1 MRRIGTR
8 WLFVWLASAIAT
20 SGLGCA
26 TLAGGAG
33 AQDARKAASHV
44 QVGSDHLANGRSAI
58 ALREFLA
65 AERLDP
71 KNAQV
76 HYALADAYLAR
87 GKRAESE
94 KHARRA
100 LALFP
105 DYHDARLFLTAL
117 LLVDKRYAEA
127 IPECNR
133 LIDDPTFDAPWRALT
148 NRAWAEYKLGRA
160 KDARGSLAQAREY
173 RQNYWPATLALAIFE
188 GDAGRRTEAIRL
200 YKDIIALAPGPA
212 VESEVNYRIAEI
224 YVALGKRKEA
234 MGHLTTSVA
243 RAPESHW
250 AKKSQDYLKRL
261 H

>member
-8 WLFVWLASAIAT
+8 WLCAGLATVFAT

-26 TLAGGAG
+26 TITGGAR
-33 AQDARKAASHV
+33 AEDARKAASHV
-44 QVGSDHLANGRSAI
+44 QVGSDHLANGRSAL
-58 ALREFLA
+58 ALREFLT
-65 AERLDP
+65 AEQLDP

-76 HYALADAYLAR
+76 QYGLADAYLAR
-87 GKRAESE
+87 GKRADSE
-94 KHARRA
+94 KHVRRA
-100 LALFP
+100 LQLFP

-117 LLVDKRYAEA
+117 LLVENRYAEA

-133 LIDDPTFDAPWRALT
+133 LIDDPTFEAPWRALT
-148 NRAWAEYKLGRA
+148 NRAWAEYKLGRG
-160 KDARGSLAQAREY
+160 KEARDSLAQAREF
-173 RQNYWPATLALAIFE
+173 RKNYWPATLALAIFE
-188 GDAGRRTEAIRL
+188 GDAGHRLEAIRL

-224 YVALGKRKEA
+224 YVSLGKRKEA

-243 RAPESHW
+243 RAPDSHW
-250 AKKSQDYLKRL
+250 AKKSQEYLKRL

>member
-1 MRRIGTR
+1 MG
-8 WLFVWLASAIAT
+8 VWLATAIAA

-26 TLAGGAG
+26 TFTGAG
-33 AQDARKAASHV
+33 SPEDARKAASHV
-44 QVGSDHLANGRSAI
+44 QVGGDHLANGRSAL

-65 AERLDP
+65 AEQLDP

-87 GKRAESE
+87 NKRAESE

-100 LALFP
+100 LELFP

-117 LLVDKRYAEA
+117 LLIEKRYADA

-133 LIDDPTFDAPWRALT
+133 LIDDPTFEAPWRALT

-160 KDARGSLAQAREY
+160 KDARDSLAQAREY
-173 RQNYWPATLALAIFE
+173 RKNYWPATLALAIFE
-188 GDAGRRTEAIRL
+188 GDAGHRVEAIRL

-212 VESEVNYRIAEI
+212 VESEVNYRIAAI
-224 YVALGKRKEA
+224 YVSLGKRKEA
-234 MGHLTTSVA
+234 VGHLTTSVA
-243 RAPESHW
+243 RAPESQW
-250 AKKSQDYLKRL
+250 ARKSQEYLKHL

>member
-1 MRRIGTR
+1 MRGIGTR
-8 WLFVWLASAIAT
+8 WLGVWLATAVAA

-26 TLAGGAG
+26 TFTGAG
-33 AQDARKAASHV
+33 HADDARKAASHV
-44 QVGSDHLANGRSAI
+44 QVGGDHLANGRSAL

-65 AERLDP
+65 AEHLDP

-87 GKRAESE
+87 GKRADSE

-100 LALFP
+100 LELFP

-117 LLVDKRYAEA
+117 LLVEKRYAAA

-133 LIDDPTFDAPWRALT
+133 LIDDPTFEAPWRALT
-148 NRAWAEYKLGRA
+148 NRAWAEYRLGRV
-160 KDARGSLAQAREY
+160 KEARDTLAQAGEY

-188 GDAGRRTEAIRL
+188 GDAGHRVEAIRL

-243 RAPESHW
+243 RAPESQW
-250 AKKSQDYLKRL
+250 ARKSQEYLKLL

>member
-1 MRRIGTR
+1 MRKIGTR
-8 WLFVWLASAIAT
+8 WLGVWLASAIAA

-26 TLAGGAG
+26 TLTGGANPL
-33 AQDARKAASHV
+33 DARKAASHV
-44 QVGSDHLANGRSAI
+44 QVGGDHMANGRSALT
-58 ALREFLA
+58 LREFLA
-65 AERLDP
+65 AEKLDP

-94 KHARRA
+94 KHVRRA
-100 LALFP
+100 LELFP

-117 LLVDKRYAEA
+117 LLVEQRYADA

-133 LIDDPTFDAPWRALT
+133 LIDDPTFEAPWRALT

-160 KDARGSLAQAREY
+160 KDARDSLVQAREY
-173 RQNYWPATLALAIFE
+173 RENYWPATLALAIFE
-188 GDAGRRTEAIRL
+188 GDAGHRVEAIRL

-212 VESEVNYRIAEI
+212 VESEVNYRIAQL
-224 YVALGKRKEA
+224 YVSLGKRKEA
-234 MGHLTTSVA
+234 VGHLTTSVA
-243 RAPESHW
+243 RAPESQW
-250 AKKSQDYLKRL
+250 AKKSQESLKRL